1 MSKLSS
7 GANKIQGH
15 PLSVVILNVAALIGG
30 IVALFLLVDV
40 VRRLFS

>member
-1 MSKLSS
+1 MSKLTS

-15 PLSVVILNVAALIGG
+15 PLSIIVLNIAALIGG
-30 IVALFLLVDV
+30 IVALFLLIDI